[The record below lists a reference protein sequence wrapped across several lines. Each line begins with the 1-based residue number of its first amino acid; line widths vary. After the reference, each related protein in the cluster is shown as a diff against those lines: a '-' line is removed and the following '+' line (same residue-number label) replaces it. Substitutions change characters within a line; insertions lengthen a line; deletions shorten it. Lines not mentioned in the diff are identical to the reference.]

1 MTTLDD
7 DRPWQHGSFQGGDGT
22 GDALEYGLRILSE
35 FGASNRSFSTAE
47 LARRFRLSR
56 TQMLRLVGVLEQLGF
71 LERTD
76 DEREYRLGIA
86 VLRLGFEYLG
96 TLPLNEFGLPL
107 LERLSK
113 RSHYPCNLVVRDGR
127 FIVYVAKVTPQLPFS
142 SSVSVGTRLPAHATV
157 FGRVLLAD
165 LSLPELRQLY
175 PEARL
180 ESFSPAT
187 PRSTVEL
194 FNLVQADRRRGYLMA
209 EGFYEAGIS
218 TIAAP
223 VRDRRGNV
231 VAALGMTVSGGHVDR
246 DRAQDLVREV
256 REAAAELSAQL
267 DHPLAYGGTNVV
279 PMPGPG
285 RMR

>member
-7 DRPWQHGSFQGGDGT
+7 DNPWQRGPLHGGDDP
-22 GDALEYGLRILSE
+22 GDALERGLRILCE
-35 FGASNRSFSTAE
+35 FSATNRSFGTPE

-56 TQMLRLVGVLEQLGF
+56 TQMLKLVAVLEQLGF
-71 LERTD
+71 LERTED
-76 DEREYRLGIA
+76 QREYRLGIA

-107 LERLSK
+107 LERLSN

-157 FGRVLLAD
+157 FGRVLLGD
-165 LSLPELRQLY
+165 LSLPELRRLY
-175 PEARL
+175 PEERL

-194 FNLVQADRRRGYLMA
+194 FNLVQADRRRAYVLA
-209 EGFYEAGIS
+209 DGFYEAGIS

-267 DHPLAYGGTNVV
+267 DYPLAHGGANVV

-285 RMR
+285 RLR